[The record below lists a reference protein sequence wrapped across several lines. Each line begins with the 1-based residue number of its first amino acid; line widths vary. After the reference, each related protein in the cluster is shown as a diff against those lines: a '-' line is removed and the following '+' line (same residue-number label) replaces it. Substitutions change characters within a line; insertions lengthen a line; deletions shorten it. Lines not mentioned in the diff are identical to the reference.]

1 MVLLSTSDA
10 SKNSQCYLTTT
21 NIDGETD
28 IKTKTALAVDSS
40 EIVGN
45 WFVIHLKC
53 SIDSER
59 TARDLL
65 WSRECVDIFILM
77 VPSNSPQKD
86 LLNELSITSILL
98 RGCRLVF
105 TGIHRCEYPFI
116 DWIVGCAISVGGRT
130 KIEYS
135 TKTKPPKKE
144 SETLTLLNHMIIYLL
159 YLLIFICIVHST
171 HFHHYLG

>member
-28 IKTKTALAVDSS
+28 IKTKTALALTAQKSL
-40 EIVGN
+40 
-45 WFVIHLKC
+45 VIGL
-53 SIDSER
+53 SFI
-59 TARDLL
+59 
-65 WSRECVDIFILM
+65 WS
-77 VPSNSPQKD
+77 VPSI
-86 LLNELSITSILL
+86 LNEQPVIYCEAENALTSSFDGTFQLTTEGSIERLSITSILL